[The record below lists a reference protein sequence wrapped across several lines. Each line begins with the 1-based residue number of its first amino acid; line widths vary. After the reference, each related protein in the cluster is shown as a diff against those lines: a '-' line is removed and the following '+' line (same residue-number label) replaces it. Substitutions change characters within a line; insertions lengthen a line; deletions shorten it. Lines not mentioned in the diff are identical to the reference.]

1 MPKVPDIMPVTDL
14 RQGAAAA
21 LKRVRV
27 SKKPL
32 VITQRGRAAA
42 VMLSVEAYE
51 RSENERQILR
61 LLARGE
67 HEIARGK
74 GHDLD
79 RVLAAAD
86 ELLSE
91 DER

>member
-1 MPKVPDIMPVTDL
+1 MARVPDIIPVTDL
-14 RQGAAAA
+14 RQDAAAA
-21 LKRVRV
+21 LKRVRA

-51 RSENERQILR
+51 RSEHERQILK

-67 HEIARGK
+67 REIARGK

-79 RVLAAAD
+79 QVLAEAD
-86 ELLSE
+86 DLLSE
-91 DER
+91 DDQ